1 MSLYQH
7 FRPEEKV
14 FIDQVLD
21 WKMAVEDSYAPKL
34 TDFLDP
40 REQHILSAV
49 LGKGIGWELFGG
61 GPGNERKR
69 ALIFPEYFVPEPED
83 FQIALLGFA
92 VPKFSSL
99 THRDVLG
106 AIMGS
111 GVKRSKIGDIIVAA
125 DRVQFFA
132 AKELASYFTFHLD
145 KVGNTGVNVAEI
157 PLEKAMPPRETWK
170 ESSVVSSS
178 LRLDAVLSASVNLA
192 RQKVQQMIRQ
202 GLVKVNWK
210 QTEDCDYPLREG
222 DVISVRGFG
231 RIKILGSA
239 KTKKEK
245 WRLLI
250 GKQK

>member
-1 MSLYQH
+1 
-7 FRPEEKV
+7 
-14 FIDQVLD
+14 
-21 WKMAVEDSYAPKL
+21 
-34 TDFLDP
+34 
-40 REQHILSAV
+40 
-49 LGKGIGWELFGG
+49 
-61 GPGNERKR
+61 
-69 ALIFPEYFVPEPED
+69 
-83 FQIALLGFA
+83 
-92 VPKFSSL
+92 
-99 THRDVLG
+99 
-106 AIMGS
+106 
-111 GVKRSKIGDIIVAA
+111 
-125 DRVQFFA
+125 
-132 AKELASYFTFHLD
+132 
-145 KVGNTGVNVAEI
+145 NTGVNVAEI